1 MQRILLWHRRLAL
14 LLAAMALLVPVAL
27 VGLAVDD
34 RVLVGAPIRL
44 KPLKVALS
52 LVLYGL
58 TPAWMLSLLR
68 RGRRWGARMITVS
81 SQSPARSR
89 R

>member
-1 MQRILLWHRRLAL
+1 VLHRRSTEGSSGEAFNRS
-14 LLAAMALLVPVAL
+14 ALLVPVAL

-68 RGRRWGARMITVS
+68 RGRRWGARMGTVV
-81 SQSPARSR
+81 AVADATR